1 MCIGK
6 RRCQQKRNLKG
17 RSQKES
23 RTITYEEEAKI
34 VTLLRSHE
42 SSRGKNY
49 YRDVADLVEVM
60 ADTGLRQME
69 TLELLY
75 RDVNFTDNMI
85 LVRQSKSSPRRV
97 PMTNRVA
104 TILQR
109 RQEANQDKPFNLNE
123 MHIRMAWRW
132 VKEVLELPEPQRL
145 VLHSLRKTC
154 ARRLIDSGVYIEII
168 YEWLGHPIVHK
179 LHRKAPLPLKKLT
192 EAAKILEAYNHL
204 DLQ

>member
-1 MCIGK
+1 
-6 RRCQQKRNLKG
+6 QKRNLKG

-154 ARRLIDSGVYIEII
+154 ARRLIDSGVYIEI
-168 YEWLGHPIVHK
+168 
-179 LHRKAPLPLKKLT
+179 
-192 EAAKILEAYNHL
+192 
-204 DLQ
+204 